1 MRVAIS
7 SIGKDINSEVSQVFA
22 RCPYFIIAEIENK
35 EIKKTET
42 IENESAK
49 QFGGA
54 GISAS
59 QKVAE
64 KNVNSVIT
72 GNIGPKASMVLK
84 QFNIGVYRGSGI
96 IKEALQEFVENKLEK
111 IQ

>member
-1 MRVAIS
+1 MKVAIS
-7 SIGKDINSEVSQVFA
+7 STGKDINSEVSQVFA

-42 IENESAK
+42 IENESAG

-54 GISAS
+54 GISAG

-64 KNVNSVIT
+64 KNVSSVIT
-72 GNIGPKASMVLK
+72 GNIGPKASMVLN
-84 QFNIGVYRGSGI
+84 QFNIRVYRGSGT
-96 IKEALQEFVENKLEK
+96 IKEALQEFIENKLEK
-111 IQ
+111 I